1 MLKEFRGGLPPEITR
16 EPQESKKEFDW
27 KKGEIPKEELN
38 IKAIR
43 GGGPG
48 GQAINTTSNN
58 MEIRWCIG
66 SSKVLSEEQKI
77 LLREKTTSRLTRAD
91 ELIFT
96 CQSERSQLQ
105 NTQEAIARLNALV
118 RNALTPEIQRVETKK
133 SKGTKKREQKDR
145 EITKQK
151 KKERRIGRNWE
162 S

>member
-1 MLKEFRGGLPPEITR
+1 MSKEFREGLPQEITR
-16 EPQESKKEFDW
+16 EHQEFKKEFDLEH
-27 KKGEIPKEELN
+27 GEIPKEELK

-77 LLREKTTSRLTRAD
+77 LLREKTASRLTRAD

-105 NTQEAIARLNALV
+105 NTQEAIARLNVLV
-118 RNALTPEIQRVETKK
+118 RNALTPQTPRVE
-133 SKGTKKREQKDR
+133 
-145 EITKQK
+145 
-151 KKERRIGRNWE
+151 
-162 S
+162 

>member
-1 MLKEFRGGLPPEITR
+1 MPKEFRGGPPPEIT
-16 EPQESKKEFDW
+16 QERKLSQKEFDRE
-27 KKGEIPKEELN
+27 KGEIPKEELE

-66 SSKVLSEEQKI
+66 KSKALSEEQKI
-77 LLREKTTSRLTRAD
+77 LLREKTASRLTRAD

-105 NTQEAIARLNALV
+105 NTQEAMQRLNMLV
-118 RNALTPEIQRVETKK
+118 RDALTPQTPRVETSK

-145 EITKQK
+145 EITKRK
-151 KKERRIGRNWE
+151 KHERRIGRTWE